1 MVLGQ
6 FPCLIRPYTGP
17 EQLLTFVVGQPA
29 SMSVAVRLVAWVV
42 WEVVLVVL
50 VAFVILW
57 DAVWPS
63 ALRVLLGFA

>member
-1 MVLGQ
+1 
-6 FPCLIRPYTGP
+6 
-17 EQLLTFVVGQPA
+17 
-29 SMSVAVRLVAWVV
+29 MSVAVRLVAVGLLAWVV

-57 DAVWPS
+57 DAVAGVS